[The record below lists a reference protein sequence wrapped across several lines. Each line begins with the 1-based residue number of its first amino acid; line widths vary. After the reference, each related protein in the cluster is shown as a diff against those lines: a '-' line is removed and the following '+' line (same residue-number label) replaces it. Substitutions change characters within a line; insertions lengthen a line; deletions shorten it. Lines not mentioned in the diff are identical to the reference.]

1 MSRAI
6 AEIQAELTLVN
17 KAYAKLLA
25 GEQEVELE
33 VREGGFSRRYKFT
46 AVTLD
51 QLRALRKDLM
61 DELAVANGDSGYGV
75 KKMVNIVKPW

>member
-1 MSRAI
+1 MSRST

-17 KAYAKLLA
+17 DAYARLLA

-33 VREGGFSRRYKFT
+33 VREGGFTRRYKYT

-61 DELAVANGDSGYGV
+61 EELAAANGDSGYGV